1 MGIKSAV
8 LTGILLASSALVAC
22 GGGYRS
28 GYVAYS
34 VPPPPAPYAVG
45 AVGYAPGPG
54 YVWVDGFWNLN
65 GGRWAWVNGRWA
77 VPPRGHCGL
86 GSRPLGTPWQR
97 LALPSRPLALA
108 VTRLQ

>member
-1 MGIKSAV
+1 MSVKSAV
-8 LTGILLASSALVAC
+8 LSGVLLASSAMVAC
-22 GGGYRS
+22 GGGYRA

-65 GGRWAWVNGRWA
+65 GSRWNWVNGRWA
-77 VPPRGHCGL
+77 VPPHGHAHWDRDRWERHGNSWRYHRGHW
-86 GSRPLGTPWQR
+86 R
-97 LALPSRPLALA
+97 
-108 VTRLQ
+108 

>member
-1 MGIKSAV
+1 MKSAILSAV
-8 LTGILLASSALVAC
+8 LFASFGLVAC
-22 GGGYRS
+22 GGGYAH

-65 GGRWAWVNGRWA
+65 GNRWAWVNGRWA
-77 VPPRGHCGL
+77 VPPHGHAHWDRDRWERHGNGWRYHRGH
-86 GSRPLGTPWQR
+86 WQ
-97 LALPSRPLALA
+97 
-108 VTRLQ
+108 